1 MLTIILLLVAGVA
14 LLYFGAEFLVRGG
27 VSIATRLGV
36 SPLII
41 GLTLV
46 SAATSAPELVVSVQA
61 AISGASDI
69 AVGNIVGS
77 NICNIALILGLS
89 AAIAPLS
96 VHLKV
101 LRYDMPILLGVTGV
115 FAAIGILAGGFGRI
129 SGAVL
134 LAGLIAYL
142 IWNIRMEKRE
152 AGNGESAGDG
162 EPAKS
167 YSTLISVLLVLFGLG
182 GLVLGGKFMVSGAVD
197 LGRMAGL
204 SEAMIGLTIVAV
216 GTSLP
221 ELATS
226 VVAAC
231 RGQQDIAIG
240 NAVGSNIFNILGIIG
255 ITALIR
261 PVASTGITYVDW
273 GALIFTA
280 VILLPFMKTETK
292 IVRWEGI
299 VLLGIYAA
307 YIVWLAMNA

>member
-1 MLTIILLLVAGVA
+1 MLTIVLLLAAGVA

-27 VSIATRLGV
+27 VSIAMRLGV

-46 SAATSAPELVVSVQA
+46 AAATSAPELVVSLQA
-61 AISGASDI
+61 AISGSSDI
-69 AVGNIVGS
+69 AIGNVIGS

-89 AAIAPLS
+89 AVIAPLS

-101 LRYDMPILLGVTGV
+101 LRYDMPILLGVTIA
-115 FAAIGILAGGFGRI
+115 FAAIGILAGGFNRI
-129 SGAVL
+129 SGGIL
-134 LAGLIAYL
+134 FAGLIAYL

-152 AGNGESAGDG
+152 TQSDAASE
-162 EPAKS
+162 EEMKS
-167 YSTLISVLLVLFGLG
+167 YSIPVSVLLVLGGLG
-182 GLVLGGKFMVSGAVD
+182 ALVLGGKFMVDGAVD

-204 SEAMIGLTIVAV
+204 SEAVIGLTIVAV

-240 NAVGSNIFNILGIIG
+240 NVVGSNMFNILGIIG
-255 ITALIR
+255 VTALIR
-261 PVASTGITYVDW
+261 PVASAGITYADW
-273 GALIFTA
+273 GVLIFATI
-280 VILLPFMKTETK
+280 ILLPFMKTETK

-299 VLLGIYAA
+299 VLLVVYAA
-307 YIVWLAMNA
+307 YIVYLAMNA

>member
-1 MLTIILLLVAGVA
+1 MLTIVLLLVAGVA

-46 SAATSAPELVVSVQA
+46 AAATSAPELVVSLQA
-61 AISGASDI
+61 AISGSSDI
-69 AVGNIVGS
+69 AIGNVLGS

-89 AAIAPLS
+89 AVIAPLS

-101 LRYDMPILLGVTGV
+101 LRYDMPILLGVTIA
-115 FAAIGILAGGFGRI
+115 FAAIGILTGGFNRI
-129 SGAVL
+129 SGGIFF
-134 LAGLIAYL
+134 AGLIVYL

-152 AGNGESAGDG
+152 VQSDAVCE
-162 EPAKS
+162 EETKS
-167 YSTLISVLLVLFGLG
+167 YSVSVSVLLVLFGLG
-182 GLVLGGKFMVSGAVD
+182 ALVLGGKFMVDGAVD

-204 SEAMIGLTIVAV
+204 SEAVIGLTIVAV

-240 NAVGSNIFNILGIIG
+240 NVVGSNMFNILGIIG
-255 ITALIR
+255 VTALIR
-261 PVASTGITYVDW
+261 PVASAGITYADW
-273 GALIFTA
+273 GVLIFSTI
-280 VILLPFMKTETK
+280 ILLPFMKTETK

-299 VLLGIYAA
+299 VLLVIYAA